1 MFNFSNCLSKKVLK
15 KYKKIIILA
24 RKCKKKMY
32 KYMNFA
38 KSRLQNRTKYPLT
51 YKKTA
56 TEVTVFCIQT
66 PYWQKLITGV

>member
-1 MFNFSNCLSKKVLK
+1 MFNFSNCLSKSAAKVQKNHNSCK
-15 KYKKIIILA
+15 KMQ
-24 RKCKKKMY
+24 KKMY